1 MTRTGSHASLH
12 LALVAACLALSPN
25 SFGQD
30 TLKSPLPLDPLV
42 KTGTLENGLRYFIR
56 ENTEPAARLE
66 MRLVVNAGSVLE
78 DDDQRGLAHFVE
90 HMLFNG
96 TRHFPRQTLVEFFE
110 HIGMRF
116 GPDVNA
122 YTSFD
127 ETVYM
132 IQVPTDSLP
141 AVHRAFEVI
150 KDWAMHATMDH
161 EEVDLERGVLVEEW
175 RRGRGAAGRTR
186 DQILPL
192 LLRGSRYADRLPIG
206 DTLTLKRSPY
216 AAIQRF
222 YDTWYRPDLMA
233 VVLVG
238 DLPAAHLEQL
248 VLEHLAGLK
257 APPDPRP
264 RLQHA
269 LSSKTQMQYQV
280 IQDHETTVTSFT
292 VYYRQLP
299 KRTVTSEDI
308 RTQLLG
314 QLAIGML
321 NRRLAAIAR
330 DGTRS
335 PFLWVRLTRNA
346 LVRHH
351 SAFALAGQVHEDSL
365 HVGLESALR
374 ELARATRHGFATEEL
389 SRQKRVILAG
399 RERAYSERHHTPS
412 AALARQLVHHFLTG
426 TAAPGIDFE
435 HELVQTLLPSITARD
450 VDAFLRDA
458 LNRDDQV
465 YVVTMPDKPG
475 LAPVTAQELKAAAAR
490 VQAET
495 LAPFQDHAVEG
506 PFMASIPAPGGVVST
521 REEPDLGITEVT
533 LGNGVRV
540 LMKPTDFK
548 ADEVLFTAY
557 SNGGTSLYSD
567 EDYFDATLADLIV
580 QRSGAGDFDQNSLRQ
595 KLAGKVVAVN
605 SYVTELTEGFSGR
618 ASRVDLETLFQLV
631 HLYAT
636 RPRADEA
643 ALRSFQNHQ
652 RAQLINRQANPASAF
667 SDSLYVAFYGNH
679 ARRRLLTIDDIDS
692 LSTEKSLA
700 FFRERFAD
708 FGDFTFIFVGS
719 FQVDQLV
726 ALARTYLGT
735 LPSQGRQESW
745 RDVEPELPE
754 GAVTKVAYKGQEPK
768 SRVGI
773 VFHGP
778 FAYSR
783 VQDHRLQSLQM
794 VLNMRI
800 REELREARGG
810 IYSASVQA
818 GAVRLPRPQYTFSI
832 YFGCAPE
839 RVDEL
844 TRAVFDEI
852 EKIKSDAPLADYVA
866 RVKEQQRQA
875 HRVRLETN
883 SFWLAALQQAYR
895 HDESLLP
902 VLHYEDLISTL
913 GPDDIREA
921 ARSWLVDRYIQ
932 VKLMPGK

>member
-1 MTRTGSHASLH
+1 M
-12 LALVAACLALSPN
+12 ALVLACLAVSTD

-30 TLKSPLPLDPLV
+30 TLDSPLPLDPLV
-42 KTGTLENGLRYFIR
+42 KAGTLSNGLRYFIR
-56 ENTEPAARLE
+56 ENAEPAARLE
-66 MRLVVNAGSVLE
+66 MRLAVNAGSVLE

-96 TRHFPRQTLVEFFE
+96 TRRFPRQTLVEFFE
-110 HIGMRF
+110 NIGMRF

-132 IQVPTDSLP
+132 IQVPTGSLP
-141 AVHRAFEVI
+141 AVRRAFEVI
-150 KDWAMHATMDH
+150 QDWAMHATMDH
-161 EEVDLERGVLVEEW
+161 EEIELERGVLVEEW

-192 LLRGSRYADRLPIG
+192 LLHGSRYADRLPIG
-206 DTLTLKRSPY
+206 DTLTLRRSPY

-248 VLEHLAGLK
+248 VVEHFGGFK
-257 APPDPRP
+257 APPDLRP
-264 RLQHA
+264 RLQHTLA
-269 LSSKTQMQYQV
+269 PNTKTQYQV
-280 IQDHETTVTSFT
+280 IRDHETTVTNFT
-292 VYYRQLP
+292 VYYRQQSN
-299 KRTVTSEDI
+299 RTVTGEDY
-308 RTQLLG
+308 RNQLLG
-314 QLAIGML
+314 QLATGML

-330 DGTRS
+330 DGTHS
-335 PFLWVRLTRNA
+335 PFLWARLTRSS

-374 ELARATRHGFATEEL
+374 ELARATRHGFTTEEL
-389 SRQKRVILAG
+389 TRQKRVILRG
-399 RERAYSERHHTPS
+399 RERAYTERHHTPS

-426 TAAPGIDFE
+426 TAAPGIDYE
-435 HELVQTLLPSITARD
+435 HELVQTLLPSITARE
-450 VDAFLRDA
+450 VDAFLRNA
-458 LNRDDQV
+458 LDRDDQV

-475 LAPVTAQELKAAAAR
+475 LAPVTAHELKVAAAR
-490 VQAET
+490 TQVET
-495 LAPFQDHAVEG
+495 LAPYQDHVVEG
-506 PFMASIPAPGGVVST
+506 PLMATIPAPVSEVHIQ
-521 REEPDLGITEVT
+521 EEPELGITEVT
-533 LGNGVRV
+533 MGNGVRV

-557 SNGGTSLYSD
+557 SNGGTSLYRD
-567 EDYFDATLADLIV
+567 EDYFDATFADLIV
-580 QRSGAGDFDQNSLRQ
+580 QRSGVGDFDQNTLRQ
-595 KLAGKVVAVN
+595 KLAGKFVSVN

-636 RPRADEA
+636 RPRIDEA

-652 RAQLINRQANPASAF
+652 RAQLTNRQANPASAF
-667 SDSLYVAFYGNH
+667 SDSLFVAFYGSH
-679 ARRRLLTIDDIDS
+679 SRRRLLKVSDIDS
-692 LSTEKSLA
+692 LSAEKSLA
-700 FFRERFAD
+700 FFRERFGD
-708 FGDFTFIFVGS
+708 FGDFTFIFVGN

-754 GAVTKVAYKGQEPK
+754 GVVTKVAYKGQEPQ
-768 SRVGI
+768 SRIGI

-783 VQDHRLQSLQM
+783 VRDHRLQSLQM

-800 REELREARGG
+800 REELREARGA

-818 GAVRLPRPQYTFSI
+818 GAVRLPRPQYTLSI

-852 EKIKSDAPLADYVA
+852 EKIKGDAPLADYVA

-875 HRVRLETN
+875 HRIRLETN
-883 SFWLAALQQAYR
+883 SYWLAALQQAYR
-895 HDESLLP
+895 HNESLLP
-902 VLHYEDLISTL
+902 VLHHEDLINTL
-913 GPDDIREA
+913 SLEDIREA